1 MASGLCVPHQQAA
14 HMAAPTEG
22 QNIKK
27 ILANGEPSTHGAKQM
42 GWMAPAHGIRVPK
55 LWKRSSNHE
64 PKEPSAME
72 ITTIGLDLAKN
83 VFQVHAIN
91 SASNVVVKR
100 TLRRS
105 QMRRFFEQL
114 DPCLV
119 GIEACGTSHYWARE
133 ITRLGHEVRLMP
145 PAYVKPYVKRGKTDA
160 SDAEA
165 ICEAVTRPTMRYVAI
180 KSPEQQA
187 ALALHRTRDLF
198 VKQRT
203 QLVNMIRGLL
213 AEFGIE
219 IRRGIGQALMLAKRI
234 AAGDVPDTPPL
245 AAKVIAGLAGQVL
258 DLQVRLNEIERE
270 LLAWHRSNDIAKRL
284 ATIPGIGPVCATA
297 LAASVSDPHQFR
309 SGRQFAAWL
318 GLTPLQ
324 HSSGGKERLG
334 RISKMGDKYLR
345 RLLVV
350 GMTSL
355 IRRAKYKPEA
365 VDPWLADLL
374 SRKPARLV
382 TVALANKAARVVWA
396 IMVRGGVYHR
406 PAGVTIPV

>member
-1 MASGLCVPHQQAA
+1 
-14 HMAAPTEG
+14 
-22 QNIKK
+22 
-27 ILANGEPSTHGAKQM
+27 
-42 GWMAPAHGIRVPK
+42 
-55 LWKRSSNHE
+55 
-64 PKEPSAME
+64 ME

-83 VFQVHAIN
+83 VFQVHGVNGAGEVI
-91 SASNVVVKR
+91 VRK
-100 TLRRS
+100 TLRRA
-105 QMRRFFEQL
+105 QVMRFFECL

-133 ITRLGHEVRLMP
+133 IGKHGHEVRLMP

-203 QLVNMIRGLL
+203 QSVNMIRSLL

-219 IRRGIGQALMLAKRI
+219 MRRGIEQALSLAERI
-234 AAGDVPDTPPL
+234 AVGDMPGIPAL
-245 AAKVIAGLAGQVL
+245 AAKVIAGLAVQVL
-258 DLQVRLNEIERE
+258 DLQARLREIERE
-270 LLAWHRSNDIAKRL
+270 LLAWHRSNDVARRL
-284 ATIPGIGPVCATA
+284 ATIPGVGTVCATA
-297 LAASVSDPHQFR
+297 LAASVTDPHKFR

-345 RLLVV
+345 RLLIV

-355 IRRAKYKPEA
+355 VRRAKYKPEA

-374 SRKPARLV
+374 SRKPVRVV
-382 TVALANKAARVVWA
+382 TVALANKAARVIWA
-396 IMVRGGVYHR
+396 IMVRGGVYR
-406 PAGVTIPV
+406 VSQASSA

>member
-1 MASGLCVPHQQAA
+1 
-14 HMAAPTEG
+14 
-22 QNIKK
+22 
-27 ILANGEPSTHGAKQM
+27 
-42 GWMAPAHGIRVPK
+42 
-55 LWKRSSNHE
+55 
-64 PKEPSAME
+64 ME

-83 VFQVHAIN
+83 VFQVHGIN
-91 SASNVVVKR
+91 GAGEVVVRKS
-100 TLRRS
+100 LRRA
-105 QMRRFFEQL
+105 QMIRFFERL
-114 DPCLV
+114 EPCLV

-133 ITRLGHEVRLMP
+133 ISKLGHEVRLMP

-203 QLVNMIRGLL
+203 QSVNMIRSLL

-219 IRRGIGQALMLAKRI
+219 IRRGIEQVLSLAERI
-234 AAGDVPDTPPL
+234 AAGEMSGIPAL

-258 DLQVRLNEIERE
+258 DLQARLREIERE
-270 LLAWHRSNDIAKRL
+270 LLAWHRSNDVARRL
-284 ATIPGIGPVCATA
+284 ATIPGVGTVCATA
-297 LAASVSDPHQFR
+297 LAASVTDPHKFR

-345 RLLVV
+345 RLLIV

-355 IRRAKYKPEA
+355 VRRAKYKPEA
-365 VDPWLADLL
+365 VDPWLAGLL
-374 SRKPARLV
+374 SRKPVRKV
-382 TVALANKAARVVWA
+382 TVALANKAARVIWA
-396 IMVRGGVYHR
+396 IMVRGGVYR
-406 PAGVTIPV
+406 VSPVPSV

>member
-1 MASGLCVPHQQAA
+1 
-14 HMAAPTEG
+14 
-22 QNIKK
+22 
-27 ILANGEPSTHGAKQM
+27 
-42 GWMAPAHGIRVPK
+42 
-55 LWKRSSNHE
+55 
-64 PKEPSAME
+64 ME

-83 VFQVHAIN
+83 VYQVHAIN
-91 SASNVVVKR
+91 GAGEVVVRK
-100 TLRRS
+100 TIRRA
-105 QMRRFFEQL
+105 QVLRFFERL

-133 ITRLGHEVRLMP
+133 ISKFGHEVRLMP

-165 ICEAVTRPTMRYVAI
+165 ICEAVSRPTMRYVAI
-180 KSPEQQA
+180 KSCEQQA
-187 ALALHRTRDLF
+187 ALTIHRTRDLF

-219 IRRGIGQALMLAKRI
+219 IRRGITHALSLAERI
-234 AAGDVPDTPPL
+234 AAGDMPGIPAL
-245 AAKVIAGLAGQVL
+245 AAKMIASLAGQIL
-258 DLQVRLNEIERE
+258 DLEARLREIERE
-270 LLAWHRSNDIAKRL
+270 LLAWHRSSEIARRL
-284 ATIPGIGPVCATA
+284 ATIPGVGTVCATA
-297 LAASVSDPHQFR
+297 FAASVTDPHQFR

-324 HSSGGKERLG
+324 HSSGGRERLG

-355 IRRAKYKPEA
+355 VRRAKYKPDA
-365 VDPWLADLL
+365 VDRWLTDLL
-374 SRKPARLV
+374 SRKPARVV
-382 TVALANKAARVVWA
+382 TVALANKAARVIWA
-396 IMVRGGVYHR
+396 IMARGGTYR
-406 PAGVTIPV
+406 APQPAGAAVA

>member
-1 MASGLCVPHQQAA
+1 
-14 HMAAPTEG
+14 
-22 QNIKK
+22 
-27 ILANGEPSTHGAKQM
+27 
-42 GWMAPAHGIRVPK
+42 
-55 LWKRSSNHE
+55 
-64 PKEPSAME
+64 ME

-83 VFQVHAIN
+83 VFQVHGVNGAGEVI
-91 SASNVVVKR
+91 VRK
-100 TLRRS
+100 TLRRA
-105 QMRRFFEQL
+105 QVMRFFECL

-133 ITRLGHEVRLMP
+133 IGKHGHEVRLMP

-203 QLVNMIRGLL
+203 QSVNMLRSLL

-219 IRRGIGQALMLAKRI
+219 MRRGIEQALSLAERI
-234 AAGDVPDTPPL
+234 AVGDMPGIPAL
-245 AAKVIAGLAGQVL
+245 AAKVIAGLAVQVL
-258 DLQVRLNEIERE
+258 DLQARLREIERE
-270 LLAWHRSNDIAKRL
+270 LLAWHRSNDVARRL
-284 ATIPGIGPVCATA
+284 ATIPGVGTVCATA
-297 LAASVSDPHQFR
+297 LAASVTDPHKFR

-345 RLLVV
+345 RLLIV

-355 IRRAKYKPEA
+355 VRRAKYKPEA

-374 SRKPARLV
+374 SRKPVRVV
-382 TVALANKAARVVWA
+382 TVALANKAARVIWA
-396 IMVRGGVYHR
+396 IMVRGGVYR
-406 PAGVTIPV
+406 VSQASSA

>member
-1 MASGLCVPHQQAA
+1 
-14 HMAAPTEG
+14 
-22 QNIKK
+22 
-27 ILANGEPSTHGAKQM
+27 
-42 GWMAPAHGIRVPK
+42 
-55 LWKRSSNHE
+55 
-64 PKEPSAME
+64 ME

-83 VFQVHAIN
+83 LFQVHAIN
-91 SASNVVVKR
+91 SAGEVVVRK
-100 TLRRS
+100 TLRRA
-105 QMRRFFEQL
+105 QMRRFFEHL
-114 DPCLV
+114 EPCLV

-133 ITRLGHEVRLMP
+133 ISKCGHDVRLMP

-180 KSPEQQA
+180 KSREQQA
-187 ALALHRTRDLF
+187 MLALHRTRDLF

-203 QLVNMIRGLL
+203 QLVNMIRSLL

-219 IRRGIGQALMLAKRI
+219 IRRGIEQALMIARHIAEEELADI
-234 AAGDVPDTPPL
+234 PPL

-258 DLQVRLNEIERE
+258 DLQAKLRVLERE
-270 LLAWHRSNDIAKRL
+270 LLGWHRSSDVAKRL
-284 ATIPGIGPVCATA
+284 TTIPGIGTVCATA
-297 LAASVSDPHQFR
+297 LAASVTDPQQFR

-355 IRRAKYKPEA
+355 VRRAKYKPEA
-365 VDPWLADLL
+365 VDPWLAGLL
-374 SRKPARLV
+374 TRKPARLV

-406 PAGVTIPV
+406 PISAAISA

>member
-1 MASGLCVPHQQAA
+1 
-14 HMAAPTEG
+14 
-22 QNIKK
+22 
-27 ILANGEPSTHGAKQM
+27 
-42 GWMAPAHGIRVPK
+42 
-55 LWKRSSNHE
+55 
-64 PKEPSAME
+64 ME

-83 VFQVHAIN
+83 VFQVHGIN
-91 SASNVVVKR
+91 GVGEVVVRK
-100 TLRRS
+100 TLRRA
-105 QMRRFFEQL
+105 QMIRYFARL

-133 ITRLGHEVRLMP
+133 IGKLGHEVRLMP

-187 ALALHRTRDLF
+187 ALAMHRTRDLF

-203 QLVNMIRGLL
+203 QVVNMIRGLL

-219 IRRGIGQALMLAKRI
+219 IRRGLEQALMHAKRI
-234 AAGDVPDTPPL
+234 ATGEMPVIPPL
-245 AAKVIAGLAGQVL
+245 AARVIAGLAGQVL
-258 DLQVRLNEIERE
+258 DLQARLREIERE
-270 LLAWHRSNDIAKRL
+270 LLAWHRSSDVAKRL
-284 ATIPGIGPVCATA
+284 ATIPGVGIVSATA
-297 LAASVSDPHQFR
+297 LAASVTDPHQFR

-345 RLLVV
+345 RLLIV

-355 IRRAKYKPEA
+355 VRRAKYKPEA

-374 SRKPARLV
+374 SRKPVRVV

-396 IMVRGGVYHR
+396 IMARGGVYR
-406 PAGVTIPV
+406 VSQVASV